1 MNLPFFS
8 GFWNVFRN
16 VSRQMAAVL
25 TQYELMEIAALKV
38 ALGDAAWLQEVVMR
52 MPEVVKDME
61 LAMNQWPGRRLEHWK
76 NVISSQLTKSFFRG
90 VYRYTD
96 VYSIPQT
103 SDTYCIISVRIVTL
117 WRKMCIQMEYQLYIL
132 VCTDMCIGPC
142 LVYCAIS
149 HWIHT
154 K

>member
-8 GFWNVFRN
+8 GFWSVFRN

-61 LAMNQWPGRRLEHWK
+61 LAMNQWPGRRFGTLGMSWK
-76 NVISSQLTKSFFRG
+76 NPTVTHSIIFQRG
-90 VYRYTD
+90 RYTTN
-96 VYSIPQT
+96 Q
-103 SDTYCIISVRIVTL
+103 
-117 WRKMCIQMEYQLYIL
+117 YIYIYG
-132 VCTDMCIGPC
+132 CK
-142 LVYCAIS
+142 S
-149 HWIHT
+149 

>member
-61 LAMNQWPGRRLEHWK
+61 LAMNQWPGRR
-76 NVISSQLTKSFFRG
+76 FG
-90 VYRYTD
+90 
-96 VYSIPQT
+96 
-103 SDTYCIISVRIVTL
+103 TL
-117 WRKMCIQMEYQLYIL
+117 GM
-132 VCTDMCIGPC
+132 
-142 LVYCAIS
+142 S
-149 HWIHT
+149 
-154 K
+154 